1 MMVKRNCFYCDK
13 CEYLGEGDYVCDEEQ
28 EIVVSS
34 FEPTEAFLVC
44 KGRKFVGEELSRGD
58 RDNKRSK

>member
-1 MMVKRNCFYCDK
+1 MTAKCNCFYCEN
-13 CEYLGEGDYVCDEEQ
+13 CQYLGEGDFICDKEN

-44 KGRKFVGEELSRGD
+44 KGRKFEKE
-58 RDNKRSK
+58 K